1 MAIKKGYVV
10 INAHLRSGSVR
21 KRLLDVMSNK
31 ETMRE
36 VHQKLKEFVEP
47 YVPMSVGRA
56 RGDGNLSL
64 RESAEAKPSG
74 VIYKTPYAHYQYEGK
89 VYGQN
94 LPKWYYSKADKTSYI
109 TGWYSIPGVKKT
121 PTGRTLGQYGNWKG
135 WDFGYSTPDT
145 THHWM
150 EEAFKNGGK
159 ARFSK
164 QATRV
169 MKARARRLNK
179 KW

>member
-1 MAIKKGYVV
+1 MAIKRGFIT
-10 INAHLRSGSVR
+10 INPHLRSGSVR
-21 KRLLDVMSNK
+21 KRLLAVMSDR
-31 ETMRE
+31 ETKRE

-47 YVPMSVGRA
+47 YVPMSKGG
-56 RGDGNLSL
+56 GDL

-121 PTGRTLGQYGNWKG
+121 PTGRTLGQPGNWKG
-135 WDFGYSTPDT
+135 WDFGYSTPGT
-145 THHWM
+145 THHWL

>member
-1 MAIKKGYVV
+1 MAIKHGYVR

-21 KRLLDVMSNK
+21 KRLLAVMSNK

-36 VHQKLKEFVEP
+36 IHQELKEFVEP
-47 YVPMSVGRA
+47 YVPM
-56 RGDGNLSL
+56 LSGGL

-74 VIYKTPYAHYQYEGK
+74 VVYTAPYAHYQYEGE
-89 VYGQN
+89 VYGPN
-94 LPKWYYSKADKTSYI
+94 LPRWHYSKGGKTSYI
-109 TGWYSIPGVKKT
+109 TGWYSQPGKV
-121 PTGRTLGQYGNWKG
+121 PMGRELGVPGEWKG
-135 WDFGYSTPDT
+135 WKFGYKTPNT

-164 QATRV
+164 RATHV

>member
-1 MAIKKGYVV
+1 MAIKKGYLV

-21 KRLLDVMSNK
+21 KRLLAVMSNK

-36 VHQKLKEFVEP
+36 VHEELKEFVEP
-47 YVPMSVGRA
+47 YVPMRSG
-56 RGDGNLSL
+56 GL
-64 RESAEAKPSG
+64 RDSAEAKPSG
-74 VIYKTPYAHYQYEGK
+74 VIYIQPYAHYQYKGE
-89 VYGQN
+89 VYGPNIPRWQ
-94 LPKWYYSKADKTSYI
+94 YSKADKTSRI
-109 TGWYSIPGVKKT
+109 IGWYSKPGKV
-121 PTGRTLGQYGNWKG
+121 PMGRELGRPGYWKG
-135 WDFGYSTPDT
+135 WKFGYSTPDT

-150 EEAFKNGGK
+150 DEAFEGGGK

-164 QATRV
+164 RATRI

>member
-1 MAIKKGYVV
+1 MAIKRGYLL
-10 INAHLRSGSVR
+10 INPHLRSGSVR
-21 KRLLDVMSNK
+21 RRLLAVMSDK

-47 YVPMSVGRA
+47 FVPM
-56 RGDGNLSL
+56 DTGNL
-64 RESAEAKPSG
+64 RDHAKALPSG
-74 VIYKTPYAHYQYEGK
+74 VVYETPYAHYQYEGV
-89 VYGQN
+89 VYAPNIKIWQYNKG
-94 LPKWYYSKADKTSYI
+94 SKSSNI
-109 TGWYSIPGVKKT
+109 VGWRSLKGVKKS
-121 PTGRTLGQYGNWKG
+121 PTSRELGVPGYWKG
-135 WDFGYSTPDT
+135 WKFGYKTPDT

-150 EEAFKNGGK
+150 EEAFKGGGK

>member
-1 MAIKKGYVV
+1 MAIKKGYLV

-21 KRLLDVMSNK
+21 KRLLAVMSNK

-36 VHQKLKEFVEP
+36 VHEELKQFVEP
-47 YVPMSVGRA
+47 YVPMSKGG
-56 RGDGNLSL
+56 GDL
-64 RESAEAKPSG
+64 RKSAEVKPSG
-74 VIYKTPYAHYQYEGK
+74 VVYESPYAHYQYEGE
-89 VYGQN
+89 VYGPN
-94 LPKWYYSKADKTSYI
+94 LPIWQYIKGDKS
-109 TGWYSIPGVKKT
+109 SIIIDWRSAPGTTKH
-121 PTGRTLGQYGNWKG
+121 PMGRTLGTPGRWKG
-135 WDFGYSTPDT
+135 WKFGYSTPDT

-164 QATRV
+164 RATRV

>member
-1 MAIKKGYVV
+1 MAIKKGYLV

-21 KRLLDVMSNK
+21 KRLLAVMSNK

-36 VHQKLKEFVEP
+36 VHEELKDFVEP
-47 YVPMSVGRA
+47 YVPTSS
-56 RGDGNLSL
+56 GDLIQ
-64 RESAEAKPSG
+64 SADALPSG
-74 VIYKTPYAHYQYEGK
+74 VVYREPYAHYQYEGE
-89 VYGQN
+89 VYGPN
-94 LPKWYYSKADKTSYI
+94 IPIWRYSKSDKTSYI
-109 TGWYSIPGVKKT
+109 TGWRSRKGKV
-121 PTGRTLGQYGNWKG
+121 PTGRELGRPGKWKG
-135 WDFGYSTPDT
+135 WKFGYSTPGT

-150 EEAFKNGGK
+150 EEAFKNGGR

-164 QATRV
+164 RATRV